1 PRRRRKRGAGGGPSR
16 PRCPSPAQATP
27 TPLWA
32 VDWGPT
38 HPLEDETH
46 HFLSSQ
52 ETDHKW
58 ATTSAETWSHHQGA
72 PGSTEPQESLLEAR
86 DARERRTERVDPQFY
101 VTVTISS
108 LLILTAVIITA
119 KLCYDRSC
127 SQHPP
132 PLSRGVAPPLSLALP
147 RSLAMEDSRQ
157 TLHSTPSFTDRERIP
172 VVNL

>member
-1 PRRRRKRGAGGGPSR
+1 MERCSISPVTRLTTLSCFSLLLVAATIPPSTCNR
-16 PRCPSPAQATP
+16 DNGESEGQVEALSAPLSVTDQATP

-52 ETDHKW
+52 ETDHQV

-86 DARERRTERVDPQFY
+86 DAEGEEDGEKEAEERQPEEVDPQFY

-119 KLCYDRSC
+119 KLW
-127 SQHPP
+127 
-132 PLSRGVAPPLSLALP
+132 
-147 RSLAMEDSRQ
+147 
-157 TLHSTPSFTDRERIP
+157 IP